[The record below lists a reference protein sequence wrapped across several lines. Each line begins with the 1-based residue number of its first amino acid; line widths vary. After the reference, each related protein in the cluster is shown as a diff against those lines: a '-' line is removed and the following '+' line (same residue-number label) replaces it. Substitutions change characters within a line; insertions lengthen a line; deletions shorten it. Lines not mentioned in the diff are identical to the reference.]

1 MSRMTK
7 NPVSIGWSA
16 PYMCSHGAVVTFGDD
31 AAPNPAPSPFNLRN
45 VITSEPVKTASTLL
59 LTFHGYRRTGSIVW
73 ALLYG
78 LAGRVVPVAAVP
90 IALAQGIGQKKAC
103 SCP

>member
-1 MSRMTK
+1 MER

-31 AAPNPAPSPFNLRN
+31 AAANPAPAPPFNLRN
-45 VITSEPVKTASTLL
+45 VITSEPVKTGATLL
-59 LTFHGYRRTGSIVW
+59 LTFHGYRRTGSIMW
-73 ALLYG
+73 ALIYG
-78 LAGRVVPVAAVP
+78 LAGRMVPVAAVP
-90 IALAQGIGQKKAC
+90 IALAQGLGQKKTC